1 MNWVVARQGLP
12 CYSTVARLGF
22 KRRAISWVQ
31 HGSSTTFETGL
42 RLLCKNMKY
51 CKIPLPFPT
60 VIAFHRVKKSPLII
74 GIVDRIKINS
84 QSCWS
89 HTFCK
94 LNVWLTSVSFINLH
108 RQHVMSFIQWWCER
122 GSKSHV
128 AKEISGRGRRRSGDE
143 KGNQGVGDFR
153 FINILQ
159 ISSIYY
165 YYFCYHL
172 FSILFLPTTF
182 THTHTH
188 DPRPLPTTHDP
199 RHLATL
205 PLRRHSTRKVFL
217 KEFFSYKKWKTSR
230 KLEWNSFVCLS
241 MKKTVESQQNNSG
254 SGKTERDVRWSWM
267 CFLSE
272 LLCRLYSNRPFYSSF
287 NKFI

>member
-1 MNWVVARQGLP
+1 MNWVRHSG
-12 CYSTVARLGF
+12 STTFKTKSRFARLGF
-22 KRRAISWVQ
+22 KCRATVVLKSNLIRSTEFGTAVARRLKRALD
-31 HGSSTTFETGL
+31 FYA
-42 RLLCKNMKY
+42 KM
-51 CKIPLPFPT
+51 
-60 VIAFHRVKKSPLII
+60 LII

-159 ISSIYY
+159 IFSIYY
-165 YYFCYHL
+165 YYFL
-172 FSILFLPTTF
+172 SFFSILVLPTTF
-182 THTHTH
+182 THTG
-188 DPRPLPTTHDP
+188 PRPTTSSHYPWPTTFSYTRSKSLYGRWRLHLMDSW
-199 RHLATL
+199 RHL
-205 PLRRHSTRKVFL
+205 K
-217 KEFFSYKKWKTSR
+217 
-230 KLEWNSFVCLS
+230 
-241 MKKTVESQQNNSG
+241 SQ
-254 SGKTERDVRWSWM
+254 
-267 CFLSE
+267 
-272 LLCRLYSNRPFYSSF
+272 
-287 NKFI
+287 

>member
-1 MNWVVARQGLP
+1 MNWVRHSGSTTFKTKSRYCRVARQGLP

-22 KRRAISWVQ
+22 KCRATVVLKSNLIRSTEFGTAVARRLKRALD
-31 HGSSTTFETGL
+31 FYA
-42 RLLCKNMKY
+42 KM
-51 CKIPLPFPT
+51 
-60 VIAFHRVKKSPLII
+60 LII

-159 ISSIYY
+159 IFSTYY
-165 YYFCYHL
+165 YYFL
-172 FSILFLPTTF
+172 SFFSILVLPTTF
-182 THTHTH
+182 THTG
-188 DPRPLPTTHDP
+188 PRPTTSSHYPRPTT
-199 RHLATL
+199 
-205 PLRRHSTRKVFL
+205 
-217 KEFFSYKKWKTSR
+217 FSYTPAPRPMGLWK
-230 KLEWNSFVCLS
+230 
-241 MKKTVESQQNNSG
+241 
-254 SGKTERDVRWSWM
+254 
-267 CFLSE
+267 
-272 LLCRLYSNRPFYSSF
+272 
-287 NKFI
+287 

>member
-1 MNWVVARQGLP
+1 MNWVRHSGSTTFKTKSRYCRVARQGLP

-22 KRRAISWVQ
+22 KCRATVVLKSNLIRSTEFGTAVARRLKRALD
-31 HGSSTTFETGL
+31 FYA
-42 RLLCKNMKY
+42 KM
-51 CKIPLPFPT
+51 
-60 VIAFHRVKKSPLII
+60 LII

-165 YYFCYHL
+165 YYFL
-172 FSILFLPTTF
+172 SFFSILVLPTTF
-182 THTHTH
+182 THTG
-188 DPRPLPTTHDP
+188 PRPTTSNHYPRPTT
-199 RHLATL
+199 
-205 PLRRHSTRKVFL
+205 
-217 KEFFSYKKWKTSR
+217 FSYTPAPR
-230 KLEWNSFVCLS
+230 PMGL
-241 MKKTVESQQNNSG
+241 
-254 SGKTERDVRWSWM
+254 GK
-267 CFLSE
+267 
-272 LLCRLYSNRPFYSSF
+272 
-287 NKFI
+287 

>member
-1 MNWVVARQGLP
+1 MNWVR
-12 CYSTVARLGF
+12 
-22 KRRAISWVQ
+22 
-31 HGSSTTFETGL
+31 HGSSTTFKTKSRYCRANAANVEFNSINWVRHG
-42 RLLCKNMKY
+42 RNMKY

-159 ISSIYY
+159 IFSIYY
-165 YYFCYHL
+165 YFFL
-172 FSILFLPTTF
+172 SFFSILVLPTTF
-182 THTHTH
+182 THTG
-188 DPRPLPTTHDP
+188 PRPTTSSHYPWPTT
-199 RHLATL
+199 
-205 PLRRHSTRKVFL
+205 
-217 KEFFSYKKWKTSR
+217 FSYTPAPRPMGLWK
-230 KLEWNSFVCLS
+230 
-241 MKKTVESQQNNSG
+241 
-254 SGKTERDVRWSWM
+254 
-267 CFLSE
+267 
-272 LLCRLYSNRPFYSSF
+272 
-287 NKFI
+287 

>member
-1 MNWVVARQGLP
+1 MNWVRHGS
-12 CYSTVARLGF
+12 STTWFQTSRYC
-22 KRRAISWVQ
+22 RAKVEFNSINWVR

-42 RLLCKNMKY
+42 RLLCKDMKY
-51 CKIPLPFPT
+51 LKITLPFPT

-165 YYFCYHL
+165 YYFL
-172 FSILFLPTTF
+172 SFFSILVLPTTF
-182 THTHTH
+182 THTG
-188 DPRPLPTTHDP
+188 PRPTTSNHYPRPTT
-199 RHLATL
+199 
-205 PLRRHSTRKVFL
+205 
-217 KEFFSYKKWKTSR
+217 FSYTPAPR
-230 KLEWNSFVCLS
+230 PMGL
-241 MKKTVESQQNNSG
+241 
-254 SGKTERDVRWSWM
+254 GK
-267 CFLSE
+267 
-272 LLCRLYSNRPFYSSF
+272 
-287 NKFI
+287 

>member
-128 AKEISGRGRRRSGDE
+128 AKEISGRGRRKSGDE
-143 KGNQGVGDFR
+143 KGNQGFGDFR

-159 ISSIYY
+159 IFSYIIIIIFLS
-165 YYFCYHL
+165 F

-182 THTHTH
+182 THTDTHDSHPRPLPTTH

-205 PLRRHSTRKVFL
+205 PLRRHSTRKVFS
-217 KEFFSYKKWKTSR
+217 KSFSRTKSEKHLGNWSGIV
-230 KLEWNSFVCLS
+230 SFVC
-241 MKKTVESQQNNSG
+241 
-254 SGKTERDVRWSWM
+254 RWRK
-267 CFLSE
+267 L
-272 LLCRLYSNRPFYSSF
+272 
-287 NKFI
+287 

>member
-1 MNWVVARQGLP
+1 
-12 CYSTVARLGF
+12 
-22 KRRAISWVQ
+22 
-31 HGSSTTFETGL
+31 
-42 RLLCKNMKY
+42 MKY

-143 KGNQGVGDFR
+143 KGNEGVGDFR

-159 ISSIYY
+159 IFSIYY
-165 YYFCYHL
+165 YYFCYHFFL
-172 FSILFLPTTF
+172 CFFYPRHLPTPTP
-182 THTHTH
+182 TTHTH

-199 RHLATL
+199 RRLATL
-205 PLRRHSTRKVFL
+205 NLYKAFKVIKLTLDISLNNFKYLSPAIHTNVRISLWIINPYKLTICFSL
-217 KEFFSYKKWKTSR
+217 KKKK
-230 KLEWNSFVCLS
+230 N
-241 MKKTVESQQNNSG
+241 
-254 SGKTERDVRWSWM
+254 
-267 CFLSE
+267 
-272 LLCRLYSNRPFYSSF
+272 
-287 NKFI
+287 

>member
-1 MNWVVARQGLP
+1 MLHDNSTTWFQTSRYCRANVEFNSINWVR
-12 CYSTVARLGF
+12 
-22 KRRAISWVQ
+22 

-42 RLLCKNMKY
+42 RLRCKDMKY

-74 GIVDRIKINS
+74 RIVDRIKINS

-159 ISSIYY
+159 IFSIYY
-165 YYFCYHL
+165 YYFL
-172 FSILFLPTTF
+172 SFFSILVLPTTF
-182 THTHTH
+182 THTG
-188 DPRPLPTTHDP
+188 PRPTTSRRYPRPTT
-199 RHLATL
+199 
-205 PLRRHSTRKVFL
+205 
-217 KEFFSYKKWKTSR
+217 FSYTPAPRPMGLWK
-230 KLEWNSFVCLS
+230 
-241 MKKTVESQQNNSG
+241 
-254 SGKTERDVRWSWM
+254 
-267 CFLSE
+267 
-272 LLCRLYSNRPFYSSF
+272 
-287 NKFI
+287 

>member
-1 MNWVVARQGLP
+1 MNWVRHSGSTTFKTKSRYCRVARQGLP

-22 KRRAISWVQ
+22 KCRATVVLKSNLIRSTEFGTAVARRLKRALD
-31 HGSSTTFETGL
+31 FYA
-42 RLLCKNMKY
+42 KM
-51 CKIPLPFPT
+51 
-60 VIAFHRVKKSPLII
+60 LII

-159 ISSIYY
+159 IFSIYY
-165 YYFCYHL
+165 YYFL
-172 FSILFLPTTF
+172 SFFSILVLPTPA
-182 THTHTH
+182 H
-188 DPRPLPTTHDP
+188 DPRPLATTHDP
-199 RHLATL
+199 RHL
-205 PLRRHSTRKVFL
+205 
-217 KEFFSYKKWKTSR
+217 
-230 KLEWNSFVCLS
+230 
-241 MKKTVESQQNNSG
+241 
-254 SGKTERDVRWSWM
+254 
-267 CFLSE
+267 
-272 LLCRLYSNRPFYSSF
+272 
-287 NKFI
+287 